1 MIKAKKD
8 NVTLDG
14 SNKELEAD
22 IIAVISAFI
31 ESNKEFG
38 EQFMKNRLLNMV
50 EIACVIHGKN
60 DENLTEADKE
70 ELMQLI
76 LDLFMKN

>member
-1 MIKAKKD
+1 MIKVKEG

-22 IIAVISAFI
+22 IVSIISAFI
-31 ESNKEFG
+31 ESNKEFD

-76 LDLFMKN
+76 LDLFMRN